1 MPKNVNQ
8 KKKLFVL
15 ERILKQ
21 KTDAEHGLTMPQII
35 EELGKNGIRAER
47 KSIYDDIEALG
58 DLGITVDSVMDGY
71 RCYYSL
77 ATRQFEMAELKMLVD
92 AIQSS
97 NFLTERK
104 SKELI
109 RKLENCTSEYE
120 AKKLQR
126 QVYVNG
132 RIKTMNESIYYNV
145 DNIHEAIS
153 SDSKI
158 AFKYFNWD
166 VNKEAKYRNDGKD
179 YVISPWAL
187 LWESDN
193 YYLIGYDEQ
202 SALMKHYRV
211 DKMKRIR
218 ILPEERCG
226 AKEFSKIDLAS
237 YDRKNFGMYSGDE
250 QLVTLEFDNSLAN
263 VVVDRF
269 GKEYTFTPTSDD
281 RFKMSVSLSVSEQF
295 FGWLVGLGP
304 KVKILEPESV
314 KSDFVKH
321 LNSINELY

>member
-1 MPKNVNQ
+1 MPKNTNQ
-8 KKKLFVL
+8 KKKLIVL
-15 ERILKQ
+15 ERIFNKL
-21 KTDAEHGLTMPQII
+21 TDAEHGLTMPQII
-35 EELGKNGIRAER
+35 EELEKNGIKAER

-58 DLGITVDSVMDGY
+58 DLGIEIDSVMEGF

-77 ATRQFEMAELKMLVD
+77 ANRQFEIAELKMLVD

-109 RKLENCTSEYE
+109 KKLENCTSEYE

-145 DNIHEAIS
+145 DNIHTAIAT
-153 SDSKI
+153 DRKI
-158 AFKYFNWD
+158 SFKYFNWD
-166 VNKEAKYRNDGKD
+166 INKEPKYRNNGED
-179 YVISPWAL
+179 YIISPWAL

-193 YYLIGYDEQ
+193 YYLIGYDEK
-202 SALMKHYRV
+202 ADLMKHYRV
-211 DKMKRIR
+211 DKMKKIK
-218 ILPEERCG
+218 LLKEERLG
-226 AKEFSKIDLAS
+226 GEEFSNIDLTS
-237 YDRKNFGMYSGDE
+237 YDRKNFGMYSGNE

-269 GKEYTFTPTSDD
+269 GKEYTFTPTDEEH
-281 RFKMSVSLSVSEQF
+281 FKMSINLAVSEQF
-295 FGWLVGLGP
+295 FGWLAGLGA
-304 KVKILEPESV
+304 KVKILGPESV
-314 KSDFVKH
+314 KNEFLTH
-321 LNSINELY
+321 LRSINELY